1 MVPPPA
7 GEDVAPRQVR
17 EEQNPFFLTAGKA
30 RTLSLITL
38 QCAAEQCSALRATVR
53 LAVPENCCGLTLFL
67 TVFDRCGNCRLSF
80 SATGSESLQFPRRGK
95 HSGLS
100 GMPAPTYRPGCIPG
114 KSKRGSQAPFG
125 RFNEGGSR
133 EGEKPEIFP
142 SLVSFSLVPFF
153 WTSKRKVRPMRREGK
168 TTPPSPGR
176 A

>member
-1 MVPPPA
+1 MKA
-7 GEDVAPRQVR
+7 GENSEFGVRNCTGRQSGHLPLYAVMIR
-17 EEQNPFFLTAGKA
+17 FAGTSSGA
-30 RTLSLITL
+30 SRHL
-38 QCAAEQCSALRATVR
+38 SALRYPKIR
-53 LAVPENCCGLTLFL
+53 SGLRFSLQFY
-67 TVFDRCGNCRLSF
+67 RCGNCGLAS
-80 SATGSESLQFPRRGK
+80 SAAGSARPQFPRRGK

-153 WTSKRKVRPMRREGK
+153 WTSKRKVHPLRREGK
-168 TTPPSPGR
+168 TTPPSPGG